1 MRISQ
6 YDSLFE
12 KNSNTITIDE
22 SLQRIKTGKS
32 QKIVEEIRNTFDKE
46 KQSSMKKK
54 LPLVC
59 FSGVFDTARRDENLV
74 EHSGFIV
81 LDFDHIEDTYTLKHQ
96 MIGHKFVKAAWI
108 SPSGNGVKA
117 LVEIADKAKH
127 REHFESLIEDF
138 PEIDKSGINI
148 SRACFE
154 SYDPEIFINDKTVP
168 YNKFIEL
175 KKYQDKITETD
186 DYKKFRNLL
195 TWMYNRGDTFVEG
208 KRNSYV
214 FKLASACSRFGIDIY
229 HAEQY
234 MKSELLTQDYSFK
247 ESELIST
254 IKNAYNRG
262 KNQFGSAIFENN
274 KLVDVKTRKEVDL
287 PNVEYGEDGKF
298 KDVIYGIDVKYD
310 ALRLYDYGFEGAE
323 TTEIPEL
330 DIHWKWKKGEFTLLS
345 GLGNFGKSSYLKYL
359 MLMKSISKGWR
370 FALYVPEDFPAHE
383 FYHEL
388 VELYVGMD
396 LTPDNLNRVDRK
408 TYIEVYDWVDKHYF
422 FVYPKDV
429 VSSPEYVKQVFLEL
443 IIKEKVNAVVIDP
456 FNQLDNDYSK
466 TGGRDDKYLEVVLAD
481 FKRFAQVNDVPFI
494 VVAHP
499 KGNIKKDPK
508 GNYECPDV
516 FDLAGGAMWNNKA
529 DNIIIYHRPFR
540 GENPTLPNAEMH
552 SKKVRRQKV
561 VGKLGTIEFELKPRS
576 KRFLFNGIDY
586 MENLIQ
592 SKIKDKS
599 EPIQERSMFDI
610 STENNIPHFE
620 QIDRPF

>member
-1 MRISQ
+1 MKISH

-12 KNSNTITIDE
+12 KNSNTITIEE

-32 QKIVEEIRNTFDKE
+32 KTIVEEIRNTLDKE
-46 KQSSMKKK
+46 KQSSMKKR

-59 FSGVFDTARRDENLV
+59 FSGVFDIARRDENLV

-81 LDFDHIEDTYTLKHQ
+81 LDFDHIEDVETLKHK
-96 MIGHKFVKAAWI
+96 MIAYNFVKAAWV

-117 LVEIADKAKH
+117 LVQIADKTKH
-127 REHFESLIEDF
+127 REHFESLREDF
-138 PEIDKSGINI
+138 PDVDKSGINI

-154 SYDPEIFINDKTVP
+154 SYDPDIFINEKTIS
-168 YNKFIEL
+168 YNKFIEV

-186 DYKKFRNLL
+186 DYKKFKNLL

-208 KRNSYV
+208 KRNDYV
-214 FKLASACSRFGIDIY
+214 FKLASACSRFGIEIY
-229 HAEQY
+229 NAEQF
-234 MKSELLTQDYSFK
+234 MKSELLTLDNTFK
-247 ESELIST
+247 EDELIST

-262 KNQFGSAIFENN
+262 KNQFGSAVFENN
-274 KLVDVKTRKEVDL
+274 KLVDLKTRKEVEL
-287 PNVEYGEDGKF
+287 PSVEYDENGKF

-323 TTEIPEL
+323 STEIPEI
-330 DIHWKWKKGEFTLLS
+330 DMCWKWKKGEITLLS
-345 GLGNFGKSSYLKYL
+345 GIGNYGKSTFLKYL
-359 MLMKSISKGWR
+359 MLMKSISNDWK
-370 FALYVPEDFPAHE
+370 FALFVPEDFPAHE

-408 TYIEVYDWVDKHYF
+408 SYIEIYDWIDKHYF

-429 VSSPEYVKQVFLEL
+429 VSSPDYVKQVFLEL
-443 IIKEKVNAVVIDP
+443 IIKEKVNAVCIDP

-466 TGGRDDKYLEVVLAD
+466 TGGRDDKYLEFTLAD

-499 KGNIKKDPK
+499 KGGLKKDNG

-516 FDLAGGAMWNNKA
+516 FDLAGGAMWNNKM
-529 DNIIIYHRPFR
+529 DNILFYHRPYR
-540 GENPTLPNAEMH
+540 GENPTFPNAEMH
-552 SKKVRRQKV
+552 SKKIRRQKV
-561 VGKLGTIEFELKPRS
+561 VGKLGTVKFELKPKSR
-576 KRFLFNGIDY
+576 RFLFNGVDH
-586 MENLIQ
+586 MENLLKLKKPN
-592 SKIKDKS
+592 KID
-599 EPIQERSMFDI
+599 ENTERSMFDI
-610 STENNIPHFE
+610 STENSIPNFE
-620 QIDRPF
+620 LIERPF